1 MKSGAPTCDHFLRS
15 LVVDGKGY
23 TNASARVAVLPLI
36 SATPTITGTVKA
48 GNVLTVKR
56 GTWTWGAAFKYRWLR
71 NGVPI
76 SGAR

>member
-1 MKSGAPTCDHFLRS
+1 M
-15 LVVDGKGY
+15 DGKGY